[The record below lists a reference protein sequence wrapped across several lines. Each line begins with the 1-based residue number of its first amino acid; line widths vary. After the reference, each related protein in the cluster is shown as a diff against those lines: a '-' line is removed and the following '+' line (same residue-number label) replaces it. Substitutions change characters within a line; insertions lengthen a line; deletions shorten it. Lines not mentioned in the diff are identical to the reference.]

1 MASLLSFEQ
10 APPISVPFRFF
21 LVAPWFGV
29 AAGLLLLIA
38 GEAALTT
45 RWSPLTLALTHLL
58 TLGFMLQAMCGALL
72 QFVPVAAGGNIRRPK
87 LVVAIVQPALLLG
100 TLALVAAFLSAEA
113 WLYLTSLALMGFGAS
128 LFVLAIGDALWRVPI
143 STPTVTALKIALLG
157 LAVTVVLGSMLSYAL
172 GAARQWPLLELT
184 AAHAGF
190 GLGVWGLALVLGV
203 SLNVV
208 PMFQLTPPYP
218 AWMGKYVPYISFGLA
233 LLILLPALQT
243 GYTLAQ
249 GAALALFCAGAVY
262 AVITLRQQQRRRRKQ
277 TDTSF
282 WFFRGAMIAILC
294 AVTVAWALLSG
305 QFAADW
311 TIKFELSIGALLI
324 GAFVSVINGMFYK
337 IVPFINWLHL
347 ETLLQKVAQPG
358 TLPPGMNQMLNDR
371 STRYQMFMHFT
382 AFGLILA
389 AIGAPPLARLAGL
402 AWTISSAWLG
412 INLIYAVR
420 RYLYFRNQI
429 LSTALN

>member
-29 AAGLLLLIA
+29 AAGLLLLIS

-72 QFVPVAAGGNIRRPK
+72 QFVPVAAGGNIRHPK

-100 TLALVAAFLSAEA
+100 TISLVAAFLSAEG
-113 WLYLTSLALMGFGAS
+113 WLYLSSLTLMGFGIS
-128 LFVLAIGDALWRVPI
+128 VFVLAIGDALWRVPVP
-143 STPTVTALKIALLG
+143 TPTVTALKIALFG
-157 LAVTVVLGSMLSYAL
+157 LVATVALGSILSYAL
-172 GAARQWPLLELT
+172 GTSRPWPLLELT
-184 AAHAGF
+184 AAHAAF

-218 AWMGKYVPYISFGLA
+218 VWMGKYVPHISLALA
-233 LLILLPALQT
+233 LLILLPTLQT
-243 GYTLAQ
+243 GFRLAQ
-249 GAALALFCAGAVY
+249 MAALALFCAGAAY
-262 AVITLRQQQRRRRKQ
+262 AAITLRQQHRRRRKQ

-282 WFFRGAMIAILC
+282 WYFRGAMIAAL
-294 AVTVAWALLSG
+294 VAIAAAWVMLSN
-305 QFAADW
+305 QLAAEW
-311 TIKFELSIGALLI
+311 LIKTELSIGALLI
-324 GAFVSVINGMFYK
+324 GAFVSVISGMFYK

-347 ETLLQKVAQPG
+347 ETLLQQSARPG
-358 TLPPGMNQMLNDR
+358 TMPPGMNQMLNDR
-371 STRYQMFMHFT
+371 STRYQMLTHFT
-382 AFGLILA
+382 ALSLVIV
-389 AIGAPPLARLAGL
+389 AIWWPPLTRLAGL
-402 AWTISSAWLG
+402 AWTASSAWLG
-412 INLIYAVR
+412 INLIYGVR
-420 RYLYFRNQI
+420 RYLYFRHQI
-429 LSTALN
+429 QITPPN